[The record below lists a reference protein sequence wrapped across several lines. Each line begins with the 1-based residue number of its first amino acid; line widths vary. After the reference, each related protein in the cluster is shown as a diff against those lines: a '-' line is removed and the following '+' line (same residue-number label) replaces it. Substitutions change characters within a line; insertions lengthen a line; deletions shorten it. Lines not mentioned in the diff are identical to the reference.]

1 MRLERGSSWWTPEE
15 EEEEEEEGV
24 SQLVADLKG
33 HKGYRFILVWAAAF
47 PAESCFGIIK
57 WKT

>member
-1 MRLERGSSWWTPEE
+1 MRLERGSSWWTPEEEE

-33 HKGYRFILVWAAAF
+33 HKGYRFILV
-47 PAESCFGIIK
+47 
-57 WKT
+57 